1 MNKKYLFL
9 LGELVEKEE
18 EIKALERVINN
29 HELRLTQ
36 LEDQK

>member
-9 LGELVEKEE
+9 LQELVEKEE
-18 EIKALERVINN
+18 EIKILERVIND
-29 HELRLTQ
+29 HELRLKN